1 MALLSSWFQ
10 DPPAPCGLPEF
21 LRSAEASGA
30 TEPAPAIHARAQ
42 ATPAAS
48 RVPRGE
54 ARKRARDSAAR
65 LDFLTDTALGH
76 PNRSGRCRVLLD
88 GLIFATPYNIDELC
102 SSIFS
107 AEDRKQLFPF
117 VLQSDEE
124 IGWLETSELAGVL
137 VGSTRVPIETARA
150 LVRLKVDLTARPMKA
165 MARRAYAICMPY
177 KQTAFMITLLPT
189 AELLEGVEERAAN
202 ASAAE
207 IVTTAEISRATG

>member
-1 MALLSSWFQ
+1 MALLSSWFR
-10 DPPAPCGLPEF
+10 DPPAPCDLPEF
-21 LRSAEASGA
+21 LRPAETAGA
-30 TEPAPAIHARAQ
+30 AEPAPAIHARAQ

-54 ARKRARDSAAR
+54 VRKRARDPTAQ

-88 GLIFATPYNIDELC
+88 GLSFATPYNIDELC

-124 IGWLETSELAGVL
+124 IGWLESSELAGIL
-137 VGSTRVPIETARA
+137 VGSTRVPIETVRA
-150 LVRLKVDLTARPMKA
+150 LVRLKVDLTARPMKV

-177 KQTAFMITLLPT
+177 RQIGFMITLLPT
-189 AELLEGVEERAAN
+189 AELLEGVEELAAN
-202 ASAAE
+202 PSAE
-207 IVTTAEISRATG
+207 NFTTAEISRAAG